1 MVADREH
8 VGRRHTRFFVQ
19 NNATFGAS
27 AEVAHLVERQ
37 LPKL

>member
-1 MVADREH
+1 MPNFCADFTKMAIFAPEY
-8 VGRRHTRFFVQ
+8 
-19 NNATFGAS
+19 S

>member
-1 MVADREH
+1 LHQGFLLYRKFKIDL
-8 VGRRHTRFFVQ
+8 
-19 NNATFGAS
+19 S